1 MNPVTRRVHVRVP
14 ATSANL
20 GSGFDT
26 VGLAL
31 DYHDELT
38 FTLSDDPADTDAHVN
53 IEGEGAQTLPRDETH
68 LVVSTFRRALDYHD
82 ELTFTLSDDP
92 ADTDAHVNIEGE
104 GAQTLPRDETHLV
117 VSTFRRAC
125 RTFGLGRLGFTLEAH
140 NRIPQARGMGSS
152 AEAIVAGIAAAAAFA
167 QEGELNRS
175 AIFDLAATIEGHP
188 DNVAPAVFGGLTV
201 SWDFSTAEGVG
212 SVPIP
217 GGEPLH
223 GFDLAATIEGHPDN
237 VAPAV
242 FGGLTVSWD
251 FSTAEGVG
259 SVPIPGGEPLHGG
272 FHTVNY
278 PVDPAITA
286 AVFVP
291 DYELSTEKAR
301 QALPATLP
309 YRDAVYNVSRVGL
322 LPAAMNP
329 GALASTTTS
338 SDGSATEKAR
348 QALPATL
355 PYRDAVYNVSRVGLL
370 PAAMNPGALAST
382 TTSSDGSDA
391 DGGIAASAASPALAA
406 TANTLL
412 YTATQDKLHQ
422 PYRAALM
429 EPSWNLIERFRSH
442 GYAAAVSG
450 AGPCVLVLHYGDAR
464 GAIDAIAAEDLASGH
479 WRVLHL
485 PIDTT
490 GVTVERG

>member
-38 FTLSDDPADTDAHVN
+38 FTLSDDPADTDAHVI
-53 IEGEGAQTLPRDETH
+53 IEGEGAR
-68 LVVSTFRRALDYHD
+68 
-82 ELTFTLSDDP
+82 
-92 ADTDAHVNIEGE
+92 
-104 GAQTLPRDETHLV
+104 TLPRDETHLV

-223 GFDLAATIEGHPDN
+223 G
-237 VAPAV
+237 
-242 FGGLTVSWD
+242 
-251 FSTAEGVG
+251 
-259 SVPIPGGEPLHGG
+259 G

-329 GALASTTTS
+329 GALAAATT
-338 SDGSATEKAR
+338 A
-348 QALPATL
+348 
-355 PYRDAVYNVSRVGLL
+355 
-370 PAAMNPGALAST
+370 
-382 TTSSDGSDA
+382 SDGSDA
-391 DGGIAASAASPALAA
+391 DGGIASSVAPSALAA

-464 GAIDAIAAEDLASGH
+464 KAIDAIAAEDLASGH

-485 PIDTT
+485 PIDTA

>member
-38 FTLSDDPADTDAHVN
+38 FTLSDDPADTDAHVI
-53 IEGEGAQTLPRDETH
+53 IEGEGAR
-68 LVVSTFRRALDYHD
+68 
-82 ELTFTLSDDP
+82 
-92 ADTDAHVNIEGE
+92 
-104 GAQTLPRDETHLV
+104 TLPRDETHLV

-223 GFDLAATIEGHPDN
+223 G
-237 VAPAV
+237 
-242 FGGLTVSWD
+242 
-251 FSTAEGVG
+251 
-259 SVPIPGGEPLHGG
+259 G

-329 GALASTTTS
+329 GALA
-338 SDGSATEKAR
+338 
-348 QALPATL
+348 
-355 PYRDAVYNVSRVGLL
+355 
-370 PAAMNPGALAST
+370 AA

-391 DGGIAASAASPALAA
+391 DGGIAASVTPSALAA

-429 EPSWNLIERFRSH
+429 EPSWKLIERFRSH

>member
-26 VGLAL
+26 VGL
-31 DYHDELT
+31 
-38 FTLSDDPADTDAHVN
+38 
-53 IEGEGAQTLPRDETH
+53 
-68 LVVSTFRRALDYHD
+68 ALDYHD

-152 AEAIVAGIAAAAAFA
+152 AEAIVAGIAAVAAFG
-167 QEGELNRS
+167 QEGQLHPS
-175 AIFDLAATIEGHP
+175 AIFELAA
-188 DNVAPAVFGGLTV
+188 
-201 SWDFSTAEGVG
+201 
-212 SVPIP
+212 PI
-217 GGEPLH
+217 G
-223 GFDLAATIEGHPDN
+223 GHPDN

-329 GALASTTTS
+329 GALA
-338 SDGSATEKAR
+338 
-348 QALPATL
+348 
-355 PYRDAVYNVSRVGLL
+355 
-370 PAAMNPGALAST
+370 AA

-391 DGGIAASAASPALAA
+391 DGGIAASVTPSALAA

-464 GAIDAIAAEDLASGH
+464 EAIDAIAAEDLASGH
-479 WRVLHL
+479 WQVLHL
-485 PIDTT
+485 PIDTA